1 MNRATCTVLILL
13 SIGVGPTGAGAASMP
28 SDAPQEPAAARP
40 RSTEGHRRMLALLDA
55 VRAQARQQHAF
66 AGDAEARSL
75 RSQIG
80 ALPEEAPRKRFRL
93 GRQLAYHELK
103 LGNTRAAIEALTMAR
118 AQLPALSGKLAK
130 PAIRAATLELAVAW
144 LRLGQERN
152 DVEKHAGESCI
163 LPLRGAGVHEDREGS
178 LEAIPL
184 LREVLSIQPED
195 PAARWLLNLAYMTLG
210 RYPQG
215 VPAEERIPPKDFE
228 SAEAFPRFDNTA
240 LERGLVRFEPGGGCI
255 AEDFDGDG
263 DLDLITS
270 SCDPGA
276 GLRYYQNDGGGA
288 FAERSVEVGF
298 TGLYGGHNLLQ
309 ADYDNDGDADV
320 LVLRG
325 AWLGEGGRHPN
336 SLLANLGGGTF
347 ADVTFEAGLGEVH
360 HPTQAAAWA
369 DYDNDGDLDLYVGNQ
384 AAEGLEAPCQLFRND
399 GQGRF
404 EDAAP
409 AAGVTNDRNAM
420 AVHFGDF
427 DGDRL
432 PDLYVS
438 NQGAPNRLYRNQ
450 GDGTFDDV
458 ALAQRVFRPIDGS
471 AAWFWDFDNDGV
483 LDIFAGA
490 WHVGLEPT
498 AASWLGQPH
507 ATALASLYRGREGG
521 GFDDVAGERGLDRV
535 CLPMGGN
542 FGDLD
547 DDGFPELL
555 LTTGYQGHD
564 DLMPNRMYWNR
575 AGETFVDVTMAAGF
589 GHLRTSQGVSVADLD
604 GDGDQDVFVRV
615 GGLSPGSAF
624 ASAFFENPGLG
635 GRWIDVE
642 LEGVRSNRSAIGARI
657 RCEVEEDGQ
666 RRSIYRHVGSG
677 GSFGASP
684 LRQRIGLGR
693 AEKALSLEVFWP
705 TTGLS
710 QVRRDLAA
718 GQLVRIREGED
729 EGGG

>member
-1 MNRATCTVLILL
+1 M
-13 SIGVGPTGAGAASMP
+13 
-28 SDAPQEPAAARP
+28 
-40 RSTEGHRRMLALLDA
+40 
-55 VRAQARQQHAF
+55 
-66 AGDAEARSL
+66 
-75 RSQIG
+75 
-80 ALPEEAPRKRFRL
+80 
-93 GRQLAYHELK
+93 
-103 LGNTRAAIEALTMAR
+103 
-118 AQLPALSGKLAK
+118 
-130 PAIRAATLELAVAW
+130 
-144 LRLGQERN
+144 
-152 DVEKHAGESCI
+152 
-163 LPLRGAGVHEDREGS
+163 
-178 LEAIPL
+178 
-184 LREVLSIQPED
+184 
-195 PAARWLLNLAYMTLG
+195 
-210 RYPQG
+210 
-215 VPAEERIPPKDFE
+215 
-228 SAEAFPRFDNTA
+228 
-240 LERGLVRFEPGGGCI
+240 
-255 AEDFDGDG
+255 
-263 DLDLITS
+263 
-270 SCDPGA
+270 
-276 GLRYYQNDGGGA
+276 
-288 FAERSVEVGF
+288 
-298 TGLYGGHNLLQ
+298 
-309 ADYDNDGDADV
+309 
-320 LVLRG
+320 
-325 AWLGEGGRHPN
+325 
-336 SLLANLGGGTF
+336 
-347 ADVTFEAGLGEVH
+347 
-360 HPTQAAAWA
+360 
-369 DYDNDGDLDLYVGNQ
+369 
-384 AAEGLEAPCQLFRND
+384 
-399 GQGRF
+399 
-404 EDAAP
+404 
-409 AAGVTNDRNAM
+409 
-420 AVHFGDF
+420 HFGDF

-471 AAWFWDFDNDGV
+471 AAWFWDFDNDGI

-589 GHLRTSQGVSVADLD
+589 GHLCTSQGVSVADLD